1 MFDPKEFD
9 KLYEEVHKKFE
20 DIRVEVYERIM
31 GDSTITQTKAREY
44 MQKAYV
50 TYSTISSTS
59 KVPGAEV
66 KRARW
71 ADLVH

>member
-44 MQKAYV
+44 M
-50 TYSTISSTS
+50 
-59 KVPGAEV
+59 
-66 KRARW
+66 
-71 ADLVH
+71 